1 MWNVIGIIATIAGA
15 YLIWTVIGKKFPQ
28 LKLIDLKTLAKE
40 RHAQVKSRIMKDRFD
55 RSMGELSKR
64 SSTVATGLRE
74 KIGAKYRG
82 LYDKLKTMEAE
93 AEAQSPPAP
102 DVRDSRIA
110 RLMADAE
117 SAFEDDRPEDA
128 EKKYID
134 VLRLDP
140 HSVDAYR
147 GLAEVY
153 IELKSYDQARETLEF
168 LLKLNKDDD
177 RAFERLGAIE
187 VFKGNFRQAEERFLS
202 SIALAG
208 NVASH
213 RVQLAKVYLQ
223 TGEEKKAWDQFKLAL
238 ASEPYNPKYLDYFLE
253 VSILIGDAEAAEEAL
268 NALEAANPDNAKL
281 EGFRERVNDLREKA
295 SRKKG

>member
-1 MWNVIGIIATIAGA
+1 MWNVIGIIAILVGG
-15 YLIWTVIGKKFPQ
+15 YLVWTVVGKKFPQ

-55 RSMGELSKR
+55 RSMGKISKR
-64 SSTVATGLRE
+64 SASVATGLRT
-74 KIGAKYRG
+74 KIDRAYHG

-93 AEAQSPPAP
+93 AEAESPSAP
-102 DVRDSRIA
+102 EVRTSRVT
-110 RLMADAE
+110 RLLE
-117 SAFEDDRPEDA
+117 SAKALLEEDRPEEA

-134 VLRLDP
+134 VLRIDP
-140 HSVDAYR
+140 QAVEAYR

-153 IELKSYDQARETLEF
+153 IDMKSYDQARETLEF

-187 VFKGNFRQAEERFLS
+187 VFRGNFREAEERFLA
-202 SIALAG
+202 SIAVAG
-208 NVASH
+208 DVASH

-223 TGEEKKAWDQFKLAL
+223 TGEEKKAWEQFRLAL

-253 VSILIGDAEAAEEAL
+253 TSILVGDAEAAAEAL
-268 NALEAANPDNAKL
+268 NALEAANPENAKL
-281 EGFRERVNDLREKA
+281 EGFRERVRELQQQEDQDKE
-295 SRKKG
+295 